1 MNVSKDSAEPPK
13 ENIVPPFYDFLGE
26 DSANSTHSSATK
38 TPCGMDNLYL
48 SSGDT
53 VIDIDTTVQ
62 KEERLCFCLFVH
74 FLLKKKQRVATSTFL
89 EEGGKEGR
97 SGGGR

>member
-1 MNVSKDSAEPPK
+1 
-13 ENIVPPFYDFLGE
+13 
-26 DSANSTHSSATK
+26 
-38 TPCGMDNLYL
+38 MDNLYL

-97 SGGGR
+97 KEGAEGEDEITFTIIIIVTVWYCDSI

>member
-1 MNVSKDSAEPPK
+1 MQ
-13 ENIVPPFYDFLGE
+13 
-26 DSANSTHSSATK
+26 
-38 TPCGMDNLYL
+38 TPLIGNKNTMDNLYL

-97 SGGGR
+97 KEGRSGGGR